1 MQEEDVDVNVLRLV
15 IESGRK
21 WSALRRKPA
30 NIGGA
35 SLLLWVELVVVVT
48 NALGCGLQQM
58 GVFFR
63 PDFLAWVCSCEWWRV
78 RCVGGYGLSNKS
90 CTAVRPHPS
99 LTFSGIGESIT
110 SVMLFVHVL
119 YGFRN

>member
-15 IESGRK
+15 VESGRK

-35 SLLLWVELVVVVT
+35 ALFFWVGLVVVVT

-63 PDFLAWVCSCEWWRV
+63 PDFLARVCSCEWGGV
-78 RCVGGYGLSNKS
+78 SMRCVGWYCSK
-90 CTAVRPHPS
+90 
-99 LTFSGIGESIT
+99 IEQGEILCPES
-110 SVMLFVHVL
+110 F
-119 YGFRN
+119 